1 MNIKK
6 RISTRRSY
14 GGMTPKEE
22 ELRRLNIKF
31 MKEVLHPKKKQK
43 QQQLD
48 YSSPI
53 TKNNEEVPYEDLDNE
68 YLNIND
74 HDMIS
79 SPIIDKYA
87 NDSQPISHDIGE
99 DSQEWYNKGEEVE
112 LSSLKD
118 PQNIFNVNPE
128 FNLGRSSSK
137 LQSKPKQNKRS
148 YKRSYKRSNKIN
160 SSQDKLSQDKIL
172 QLLAN
177 KDNTIYNIKHE
188 PVRVDSFEKIPNF
201 LKHFADIYD
210 KTNTFDPRAA
220 QEYYTKWRAKES
232 ARRKELRKNKSS
244 DPDNYGKEYGRGKE
258 TQKRSREYPDHDE
271 IYIPRAT
278 SSRSVVPR
286 EEFDNHDSQDWGD
299 VRTGSISERDINA
312 LLNSQGQEDSSQFSL
327 PEVDL
332 EEYK

>member
-1 MNIKK
+1 MVKTQRKNVKKYRKKGKNHTQRKQKRVTRRKPRKMNIKK

-14 GGMTPKEE
+14 GGMTPEE
-22 ELRRLNIKF
+22 IETSYKDYLN
-31 MKEVLHPKKKQK
+31 MN
-43 QQQLD
+43 
-48 YSSPI
+48 S
-53 TKNNEEVPYEDLDNE
+53 VPY
-68 YLNIND
+68 
-74 HDMIS
+74 IS
-79 SPIIDKYA
+79 SPIINKYA

-148 YKRSYKRSNKIN
+148 YKRSNKIN
-160 SSQDKLSQDKIL
+160 SSQDKTLQYKIL

-177 KDNTIYNIKHE
+177 KDNTIYNIKGE

-210 KTNTFDPRAA
+210 KTKTFDPVAA

-244 DPDNYGKEYGRGKE
+244 DPDNYGKEYGRGKK
-258 TQKRSREYPDHDE
+258 TQKRSREYPDDDE

-278 SSRSVVPR
+278 SSRYVVPR
-286 EEFDNHDSQDWGD
+286 EEFGNHDSQGWGD
-299 VRTGSISERDINA
+299 VRTGSISERDIKA

-327 PEVDL
+327 PEV
-332 EEYK
+332 EEY

>member
-14 GGMTPKEE
+14 GGMTPEE
-22 ELRRLNIKF
+22 IETSYKDYLN
-31 MKEVLHPKKKQK
+31 MN
-43 QQQLD
+43 
-48 YSSPI
+48 S
-53 TKNNEEVPYEDLDNE
+53 VPY
-68 YLNIND
+68 
-74 HDMIS
+74 IS
-79 SPIIDKYA
+79 SPIINKYA

-148 YKRSYKRSNKIN
+148 YKRSNKIN
-160 SSQDKLSQDKIL
+160 SSQDKTLQYKIL

-177 KDNTIYNIKHE
+177 KDNTIYNIKGE

-210 KTNTFDPRAA
+210 KTKTFDPVAA

-244 DPDNYGKEYGRGKE
+244 DPDNYGKEYGRGKK
-258 TQKRSREYPDHDE
+258 TQKRSREYPDDDE

-278 SSRSVVPR
+278 SSRYVVPR
-286 EEFDNHDSQDWGD
+286 EEFGNHDSQGWGD
-299 VRTGSISERDINA
+299 VRTGSISERDIKA

-327 PEVDL
+327 PEV
-332 EEYK
+332 EEY